1 MKKKAIIDMVNKPF
15 YIIHDFKSFREGNK
29 VGLIKNNSGEALVIN
44 LEKLNYINIVE
55 DREEGAAN
63 D

>member
-1 MKKKAIIDMVNKPF
+1 MKKKAIIDIVNKPI
-15 YIIHDFKSFREGNK
+15 YIIRDFKSFREGNK
-29 VGLIKNNSGEALVIN
+29 VGLIKSNSGEALVIN
-44 LEKLNYINIVE
+44 LDKLNYISIVE